1 MCQETFWNIMRRY
14 TQEKS
19 PLPVGYAT
27 RSLLIGSTRNVMR
40 RYTQVKSPLPAGYA
54 MKHSETWSLDTLKR
68 KALSLLDVWRDILKH
83 QAKINTEEKPFAC
96 GMCQDTFWNITIEDT
111 YRRKAIC
118 LQDVRQDI
126 LKLHEKIHTRQKI
139 YACRMCNDT
148 FWNVRQKNTQEKS
161 LLDVRQDLCKPYWP
175 EMSQENVHRR
185 KTICVWD
192 VQRNLCQL
200 DRPEMSCEDTH
211 RRKALCLHD
220 VWMFWNVTINHQM
233 KYLSTTLTETLD
245 LALMFKE
252 SSFIILYHKA

>member
-1 MCQETFWNIMRRY
+1 MRRY

-54 MKHSETWSLDTLKR
+54 MKYSETLSVDTPKR

-148 FWNVRQKNTQEKS
+148 FWNVRQKTHKRKACWMYDKTFVNRTDQKCHKKMCTGE
-161 LLDVRQDLCKPYWP
+161 KPYACGMCNETFVNWTDQKCHAKIP
-175 EMSQENVHRR
+175 TGEKPFASMMCECSEMSQ
-185 KTICVWD
+185 
-192 VQRNLCQL
+192 
-200 DRPEMSCEDTH
+200 
-211 RRKALCLHD
+211 
-220 VWMFWNVTINHQM
+220 
-233 KYLSTTLTETLD
+233 STTKWNT
-245 LALMFKE
+245 
-252 SSFIILYHKA
+252 YQPP

>member
-1 MCQETFWNIMRRY
+1 
-14 TQEKS
+14 
-19 PLPVGYAT
+19 
-27 RSLLIGSTRNVMR
+27 
-40 RYTQVKSPLPAGYA
+40 
-54 MKHSETWSLDTLKR
+54 
-68 KALSLLDVWRDILKH
+68 
-83 QAKINTEEKPFAC
+83 
-96 GMCQDTFWNITIEDT
+96 MCQDTFWNITIEDT

-148 FWNVRQKNTQEKS
+148 FWNVRQRNTQEKS
-161 LLDVRQDLCKPYWP
+161 LLDVRQDLCKQYWP
-175 EMSQENVHRR
+175 EMSQENLHRR

-220 VWMFWNVTINHQM
+220 VWTFWNVTINHLNWDSW
-233 KYLSTTLTETLD
+233 LSINVQRISIYNIVPQSLTTLTTNPLTHK
-245 LALMFKE
+245 LQRNGY
-252 SSFIILYHKA
+252 SSCFH